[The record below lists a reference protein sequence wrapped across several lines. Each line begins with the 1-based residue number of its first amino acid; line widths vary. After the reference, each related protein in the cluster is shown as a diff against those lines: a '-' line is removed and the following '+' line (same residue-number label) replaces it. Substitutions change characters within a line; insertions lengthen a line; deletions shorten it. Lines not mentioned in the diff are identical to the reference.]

1 MKLIHGKVF
10 QEEKFDA
17 KDLCIHE
24 GKIVQES
31 SDDEIVDLRGKMVL
45 PGFIDIHVHGAMGA
59 DFNDGTQESIEKIT
73 SFFAA
78 HGTTALLATTS
89 TVSVETLAKAVDAAA
104 AYHNRPKALGAQVL
118 GVHLEGP
125 FFNPNALGAQNPA
138 YVQAP
143 SVETFLK
150 IAGNHADFIKM
161 AAVAP
166 EMDGARAFIQE
177 MCRRGIVAAVGHTCA
192 DYETAKDAFAAGANM
207 LTHFY
212 NAMTPLKHR
221 EPGVVG
227 AAFEHKNLYTQLIC
241 DFIHVHPAALR
252 IAIEEMGKD
261 RVIAITDAISG
272 TGLGDGTYS
281 LGGLEI
287 FVKDGVC
294 RIAQGNL
301 AGSTLTLD
309 TALRNLLSM
318 GYSIADCVQFLSK
331 NPARALGLHQKGA
344 LAEGFDADLVVLDDA
359 MQVQMTI
366 VKGKIVYDRAQSG
379 RE

>member
-1 MKLIHGKVF
+1 MKLIHAKIF
-10 QEEKFDA
+10 QKKGFVEGN
-17 KDLCIHE
+17 LCIHQ
-24 GKIVQES
+24 GKFVQES
-31 SDDEIVDLRGKMVL
+31 KDDQIVDVKGMMVL

-59 DFNDGTQESIEKIT
+59 DFNDGTQESIGKIT
-73 SFFAA
+73 GFFAA
-78 HGTTALLATTS
+78 HGTTSLLATTS
-89 TVSVETLAKAVDAAA
+89 TVSIETLARAVEAAA
-104 AYHNRPKALGAQVL
+104 EYQKNPKAPGAQVL

-138 YVQAP
+138 YVQMP
-143 SVETFLK
+143 SEEIFLK
-150 IAGNHADFIKM
+150 IAGKHADFIKM

-166 EMDGARAFIQE
+166 EMEGAEDFIRD
-177 MCRRGIVAAVGHTCA
+177 MRRRGIVAAVGHTCA
-192 DYETAKDAFAAGANM
+192 DYETAKSAFSAGANM

-261 RVIAITDAISG
+261 HVIAITDAISG

-318 GYSIADCVQFLSK
+318 GYSIADCVGFLSK
-331 NPARALGLHQKGA
+331 NPARALGLHQKGTI
-344 LAEGFDADLVVLDDA
+344 AEGFDADLVVLNDA

-366 VKGKIVYDRAQSG
+366 VGGEIVFDRTQN
-379 RE
+379 EQ